1 MRSRTLLLALAAL
14 ALAAPADAQRFPI
27 DARAVP
33 PRPALFAGADTLDAD
48 VYYMHGVSRLDPE
61 PAEAAAAFYW
71 AARLRPGWADAL
83 YGRRVA
89 LLMAQRDSRFIDY
102 MTGQRNVARAADIQA
117 IDSLYLRALE
127 LDPFLF
133 RKLDRVLLNNFWRR
147 NAAEFFHG
155 RGLAPNT
162 AEIGAWIREA
172 MNDPENDMRGWMA
185 YSEGRFPDAIDWYQR
200 RVQRGGRYR
209 AQART
214 DFARVLFM
222 AGDHRRAAEEMARA
236 VAEMRRQDEK
246 DLIFVYDSKALVEH
260 SLALIHDQLG
270 QADSAREA
278 YGRALQ
284 ENLAYHP
291 AHVRLARR
299 ALAAGDTAA
308 ALSELALAAEI
319 APRDAAV
326 HFEHAQALAGAQK
339 YEEAMEALEKAAE
352 AEPYY
357 AAPHLLLGRIYDAHG
372 MRTETIA
379 SLRAYLARAARDEP
393 RVDWARQRADE
404 LEAALKAE
412 AGGR

>member
-1 MRSRTLLLALAAL
+1 MRRSTLAAALAAL
-14 ALAAPADAQRFPI
+14 ALAAPAAAQRYPL

-48 VYYMHGVSRLDPE
+48 VYYMHGVSRLDPD
-61 PAEAAAAFYW
+61 PAEAGAAFYW

-102 MTGQRNVARAADIQA
+102 MQGQRNVARAPDIQA

-133 RKLDRVLLNNFWRR
+133 RKLDRVMLTSYWRR
-147 NAAEFFHG
+147 SASEAFHRQG
-155 RGLAPNT
+155 ETPNT
-162 AEIGAWIREA
+162 AAIGAWIREA
-172 MNDPENDMRGWMA
+172 MQDPENDMRGWMA
-185 YSEGRFPDAIDWYQR
+185 YSEGRFPEAIDWYQR
-200 RVQRGGRYR
+200 RVQRNFRYR

-214 DFARVLFM
+214 DFARVLYM
-222 AGDHRRAAEEMARA
+222 AGDHRRAADEMAKA
-236 VAEMRRQDEK
+236 VEEMRRQDDR
-246 DLIFVYDSKALVEH
+246 DLIFVYESKALAEH

-278 YGRALQ
+278 YARALQ

-308 ALSELALAAEI
+308 ALSELDLAAQI
-319 APRDAAV
+319 APGDAAV
-326 HFEHAQALAGAQK
+326 LFEYGQTLAAARK
-339 YEEAMEALEKAAE
+339 YEEAMAQLKKAAE
-352 AEPYY
+352 AEPHY

-372 MRTETIA
+372 MRTETIEA
-379 SLRAYLARAARDEP
+379 LRAYAARAARDEA
-393 RVDWARQRADE
+393 RLEWARQRADE

-412 AGGR
+412 AGL